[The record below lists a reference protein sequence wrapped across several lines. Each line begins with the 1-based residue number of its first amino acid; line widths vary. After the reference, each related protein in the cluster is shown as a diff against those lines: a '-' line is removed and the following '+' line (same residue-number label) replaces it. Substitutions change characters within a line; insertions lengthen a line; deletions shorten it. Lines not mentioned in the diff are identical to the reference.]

1 MMAGIIIFLSIFA
14 ILEAIIIAEVIL
26 RSKKP
31 DFIFEIDDHDP
42 DDVKMRV
49 ICNVDVK
56 PGRVYFIKAENNSFS
71 VMER

>member
-1 MMAGIIIFLSIFA
+1 MVAIVIFLLA
-14 ILEAIIIAEVIL
+14 IAFLEAIIIADVIR

-56 PGRVYFIKAENNSFS
+56 PGRIYFIKAENNSFS

>member
-1 MMAGIIIFLSIFA
+1 MAALVIFLIAVVF
-14 ILEAIIIAEVIL
+14 LEAIIIAEVIR

-56 PGRVYFIKAENNSFS
+56 PGRIYFIKAENNSFS

>member
-1 MMAGIIIFLSIFA
+1 MVVLVIFLLAVAF
-14 ILEAIIIAEVIL
+14 LEAIIIAEVIL

-56 PGRVYFIKAENNSFS
+56 PGRIYFIKAENNSFS

>member
-1 MMAGIIIFLSIFA
+1 MVALVIFLIAVVF
-14 ILEAIIIAEVIL
+14 LEAIIIAEVIR

-56 PGRVYFIKAENNSFS
+56 PGRIYFIKAENNSFS

>member
-1 MMAGIIIFLSIFA
+1 MVTLVIFLLAVAF
-14 ILEAIIIAEVIL
+14 LEAIIIAEVIR